1 MANSVSFKVAFALLY
16 CIFSVESLRINCGI
30 STKRSTMSMSSVP
43 RKKIVVTGVGAVTPV
58 AIGGDESYKALC
70 AGKSGIVRLPSW
82 ADEYPAQLAGV
93 VNFDAKANG
102 LKSKTVNRN
111 GRYTHFALAAAKQA
125 IDDAGLDTKSIDS
138 DRFGCIVGSGIGGV
152 EWFENNCNS
161 FTAAGGG
168 YKSLRAIDSFLIPA
182 LISNTASGMIAIEH
196 GAKGPNYCVTTAC
209 ATGSHSIGAALKHL
223 RDGEAD
229 IMLAGGSEAAITPL
243 CFAGF
248 CALTAMAT
256 KFNDSPEK
264 ASRPF
269 DKDRAGFIMS
279 EGAGVVLLET
289 EEHALKRGAKI
300 YCELAGYGASCDAYH
315 ITAPAAGGEGL
326 KRCFELALKDADTP
340 ITDVGYI
347 NAHGTSTQLNDKTET
362 QAIKSVFGEH
372 AYKLKISSIK
382 SMIGHSLGAAGGIEA
397 VVCAKIMKEG
407 IVPPTL
413 NCDNPDV
420 EAGCDL
426 DYVPNVAHHYKPDE
440 IPTAIISDNLGFGGH
455 NAALVFRKYI
465 SKST

>member
-1 MANSVSFKVAFALLY
+1 MPTEAFRFNAK
-16 CIFSVESLRINCGI
+16 SMQ
-30 STKRSTMSMSSVP
+30 TKRFSMQMSAK
-43 RKKIVVTGVGAVTPV
+43 KKIVVTGVGAVTPV
-58 AIGGDESYKALC
+58 GIGGDVAYKALC
-70 AGKSGIVRLPSW
+70 AGKSGIVRLPAW
-82 ADEYPAQLAGV
+82 ADEYPSQLAGLV
-93 VNFDAKANG
+93 DFDAKANG
-102 LKSKTVNRN
+102 LKGKTVNRN
-111 GRYTHFALAAAKQA
+111 GRYTHFALVAAKQA
-125 IDDAGLDTKSIDS
+125 IEDAGLDTKAIDL

-182 LISNTASGMIAIEH
+182 LIANTASGMIAIEH

-209 ATGSHSIGAALKHL
+209 ATGSHSIGAALKHM

-229 IMLAGGSEAAITPL
+229 VMLAGGSEAAVTPL
-243 CFAGF
+243 CYAGF

-256 KFNDSPEK
+256 KYNDTPEK

-300 YCELAGYGASCDAYH
+300 YCELAGYGATCDAYH

-326 KRCFELALKDADTP
+326 KRCFEQALKDANTP

-372 AYKLKISSIK
+372 AYKLKVSSIK

-407 IVPPTL
+407 VVPPTL

-426 DYVPNVAHHYKPDE
+426 DYVPNVAHHYKPEE
-440 IPTAIISDNLGFGGH
+440 IPKAIISDNLGFGGH
-455 NAALVFRKYI
+455 NAALVFRKYEQ
-465 SKST
+465 